1 MKSESIN
8 FMIGFWVQLVTC
20 INQRKGL
27 WYVGIFYF
35 YFLCGL
41 NRFYLFIYF
50 IYFLF
55 LKL

>member
-27 WYVGIFYF
+27 WYVGIIIIIIF
-35 YFLCGL
+35 CGI
-41 NRFYLFIYF
+41 NRFFYLFF
-50 IYFLF
+50 IF
-55 LKL
+55 KAIVS